1 MHVDHLDRR
10 HRCPAP
16 PASCPAPLR
25 RDPAVHDPGVALP
38 RRLAAG
44 HPAGR
49 DCGEPS
55 RISIRKLGITSFRSG
70 FADQGMT
77 SRARAYCGGTRY
89 RLSAGMLSSKRGP
102 ELLHRPDRIL
112 PLRSGRRYF
121 LEKSSTPTSDG
132 LDTVVSI
139 VECSRSLIT
148 SWRRCR
154 CQFCGYRLFGVVC
167 RWWTTECIDQIAGPL
182 LTRRAVLP
190 NPRHE
195 IRSNMRHEIRSM
207 RNTACDDH

>member
-55 RISIRKLGITSFRSG
+55 RVSIRKLGITSFRSG

-77 SRARAYCGGTRY
+77 SRARAYCGGTTTVPIIMRHIIAIAAAALAFIPGAQAQQTIEADNGAVFHILRTMHY
-89 RLSAGMLSSKRGP
+89 SDGTAQAAISTPDADEIGLISDCRG
-102 ELLHRPDRIL
+102 HMATFNSG
-112 PLRSGRRYF
+112 LRSIAPRSVAGR
-121 LEKSSTPTSDG
+121 
-132 LDTVVSI
+132 I
-139 VECSRSLIT
+139 A
-148 SWRRCR
+148 
-154 CQFCGYRLFGVVC
+154 
-167 RWWTTECIDQIAGPL
+167 QIACGAR
-182 LTRRAVLP
+182 T
-190 NPRHE
+190 H
-195 IRSNMRHEIRSM
+195 S
-207 RNTACDDH
+207 